1 MGRWV
6 DITRLLLPGFGLR
19 YRKAHEGEK
28 MEPYLDQLI
37 AFFSAGAPKLIS
49 ALLIFVL
56 SLYFA
61 RLLSNFLKRVLQRR
75 RAPAGVV
82 QLLGQLALWS
92 IIVAGIITALQQF
105 VDVTAF
111 LAGLGILGFTVG
123 FALQDIMKN
132 FAAGVILL
140 VQQPFHVGETIGV
153 KGFDGTVLAIDLRST
168 EMKATDGRI
177 VILPNAD
184 VLANPIINY
193 SRANQRRVELSLN
206 LSHAS
211 EPDSVRQIILKA
223 IESVPGFIKEP
234 APVIVFN
241 SLTDHA
247 VELNANFWVDVT
259 KNDPFHAKDAVLL
272 NVMSAFSEQGI
283 EIPHPA
289 QAVYSK

>member
-1 MGRWV
+1 
-6 DITRLLLPGFGLR
+6 
-19 YRKAHEGEK
+19 
-28 MEPYLDQLI
+28 MEPYFDQMI
-37 AFFSAGAPKLIS
+37 AFFIGGIPKLLS
-49 ALLIFVL
+49 ALIIFVL
-56 SLYFA
+56 SLYLA
-61 RLLSNFLKRVLQRR
+61 RLISNLLRRVLQRR

-105 VDVTAF
+105 FEVTAF
-111 LAGLGILGFTVG
+111 LTGLGILGFTVG

-140 VQQPFHVGETIGV
+140 LQQPFHVGETIGV

-168 EMKATDGRI
+168 EMRATDGRV

-193 SRANQRRVELSLN
+193 SRANQRRVELSLS

-211 EPDSVRQIILKA
+211 EPSQVRQIVLDA
-223 IESVPGFIKEP
+223 IETIPGFVTEP

-241 SLTDHA
+241 SLSDHA
-247 VELNANFWVDVT
+247 MELNVNFWVDVT
-259 KNDPFHAKDAVLL
+259 KNDPLHAKDAVLL
-272 NVMSAFSEQGI
+272 KVISAFNEQGI

-289 QAVYSK
+289 QAVYSRS

>member
-1 MGRWV
+1 MNQYFEQFIDFFIAG
-6 DITRLLLPGFGLR
+6 TPRLLT
-19 YRKAHEGEK
+19 
-28 MEPYLDQLI
+28 
-37 AFFSAGAPKLIS
+37 

-56 SLYFA
+56 SLYVA
-61 RLLSNFLKRVLQRR
+61 RLISNLLKRVLQRR

-82 QLLGQLALWS
+82 QLLSQLALWS
-92 IIVAGIITALQQF
+92 IIVAGMITALQQF
-105 VDVTAF
+105 FEVTAF
-111 LAGLGILGFTVG
+111 LTGLGILGFTIG

-132 FAAGVILL
+132 FASGVILL
-140 VQQPFHVGETIGV
+140 LQQPFHVGETIGV

-168 EMKATDGRI
+168 EMRATDGRV
-177 VILPNAD
+177 VILPNAE

-211 EPDSVRQIILKA
+211 EPGQVRRIVLEA
-223 IESVPGFIKEP
+223 IENVPGFVSEP
-234 APVIVFN
+234 EPIIVFN
-241 SLTDHA
+241 SLSDHA
-247 VELNANFWVDVT
+247 VELNMNFWVDMS

-272 NVMSAFSEQGI
+272 KVMSVFNEQGI